1 MDKLLVK
8 TPVLFLIF
16 NRPDTTKQVFEQIRR
31 AKPPRLYVAGDG
43 PRDGNKDDILKIA
56 KAREISTKI
65 DWPCELKTLFRD
77 KNLGCKKAVSDS
89 ITWFFNQEEQGIIL
103 EDDCLPHSEFF
114 SFCETLLNRYINDPR
129 VFAITGN
136 NFQNNVWHGEASY
149 YYSKYMMCWGWASWR
164 RAWNNYQVNIP
175 FWPEW
180 SKSKA
185 WLDHT
190 PDKIER
196 KYWERIFEKMFLNKI
211 DTWDYPWVASIWH
224 KGGLT
229 VTPNVNLV
237 SNIGF
242 REDATNTMSQND
254 KFSRL
259 PINNIGDLK
268 YPKNIQ
274 RNIEADNWTFNYH
287 YGGKNLRFPFSW
299 IIFPKRVLKYLISK
313 VRTIF

>member
-1 MDKLLVK
+1 MNKFLLK

-16 NRPDTTKQVFEQIRR
+16 NRPDTTLQVFEQIRQ
-31 AKPPRLYVAGDG
+31 AKPPRLYVAADG
-43 PRDGNKDDILKIA
+43 PRVDYKDDMQKITL
-56 KAREISTKI
+56 AREIATKI
-65 DWPCELKTLFRD
+65 DWPCKLKTLFRD
-77 KNLGCKKAVSDS
+77 KNLGCKKAISES
-89 ITWFFNQEEQGIIL
+89 ITWFFDQEEQGIIL
-103 EDDCLPHSEFF
+103 EDDCLPHFEFF
-114 SFCETLLNRYINDPR
+114 SFCEILLNRYANNQK

-136 NFQNNVWHGEASY
+136 NFQNNVWRGEASY

-164 RAWNNYQVNIP
+164 RAWNNYQVNMP

-180 SKSKA
+180 SKSKE
-185 WLDHT
+185 WLDYT

-196 KYWERIFEKMFLNKI
+196 KYWKNIFERMFLNKI
-211 DTWDYPWVASIWH
+211 DTWDYQWVASIWY

-229 VTPNVNLV
+229 ITPNVNLV

-242 REDATNTMSQND
+242 GKDATNTKSQND

-259 PINNIGDLK
+259 PVNNIGDLK
-268 YPKNIQ
+268 YPKKFQ
-274 RNIEADNWTFNYH
+274 RNIEADNLTFNYH

-313 VRTIF
+313 VKTMI

>member
-16 NRPDTTKQVFEQIRR
+16 NRPDTTKQVFEQIRQ
-31 AKPPRLYVAGDG
+31 AKPPRLYVAADG
-43 PRDGNKDDILKIA
+43 PRVDNKDDVLKIA
-56 KAREISTKI
+56 KAREIVTKI

-77 KNLGCKKAVSDS
+77 KNLGCKKAVSES

-114 SFCETLLNRYINDPR
+114 PFCEILLDKYVNDPR

>member
-164 RAWNNYQVNIP
+164 RAWNNYKVNIP

-196 KYWERIFEKMFLNKI
+196 KYWERIFERMFLNKI

-229 VTPNVNLV
+229 ATPNVNLV

-242 REDATNTMSQND
+242 REDATNTMSKND
-254 KFSRL
+254 KFSKL

-299 IIFPKRVLKYLISK
+299 IIFPKRVLKYLIFK